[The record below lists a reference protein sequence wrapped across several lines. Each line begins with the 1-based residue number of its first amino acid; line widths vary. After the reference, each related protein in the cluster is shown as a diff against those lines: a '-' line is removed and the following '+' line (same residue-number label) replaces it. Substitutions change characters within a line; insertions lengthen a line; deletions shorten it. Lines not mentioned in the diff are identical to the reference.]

1 MSPSPP
7 EIEITR
13 RDTRGG
19 KFSLLPF
26 MRVEKGTVKD
36 WDQLHE
42 LHYKAE
48 GSPFGP
54 HYWRCMLDWEGEQRL
69 VGVVILSSPKLLLA
83 PRHSLFPKLK
93 PGHDTKLTNVYRAK
107 FINKNFKLNSRSV
120 VDTMFRSVG
129 ASYRML
135 NLASRLE
142 GLQYV
147 EIQSSM
153 SKFNP
158 FAQRAGFVFT
168 PARTP
173 PSYEKGLAL
182 FKRHFTSHPADQ
194 ESVLEELAGLPE
206 VIRNK
211 TLGELKHFYYKNSA
225 MEKTGSN
232 LHAGTSKVDAMEARE
247 VLKNLNQLVFASPMY
262 GVYKNPDCGRK
273 LPESLP
279 MSAFDNQKPS
289 EPLRLDLL

>member
-1 MSPSPP
+1 MSADV
-7 EIEITR
+7 EITR

-26 MRVEKGTVKD
+26 MRVERGTVKD
-36 WDQLHE
+36 WDELHA

-54 HYWRCMLDWEGEQRL
+54 HYWRCVLNWEGQKRL

-83 PRHSLFPKLK
+83 PRHELFPKLK
-93 PGHDTKLTNVYRAK
+93 PGHDTKITNVYRAK
-107 FINKNFKLNSRSV
+107 FINANFKLNSRSV

-142 GLQYV
+142 GRQYV

-158 FAQRAGFVFT
+158 FAQRAGFIFT
-168 PARTP
+168 NPRTP

-194 ESVLEELAGLPE
+194 ESILEELAGLPE
-206 VIRNK
+206 CIRIK
-211 TLGELKHFYYKNSA
+211 TIEELKAFYYKNSA

-232 LHAGTSKVDAMEARE
+232 LNAGTSRVDAMEPRE
-247 VLKNLNQLVFASPMY
+247 VIKNLNQLVFASPMY
-262 GVYKNPDCGRK
+262 GVYKNPDAGRK

-279 MSAFDNQKPS
+279 LSAFDNQKPS